1 MLGEYVMSNHI
12 IKNKILYVDDDPI
25 LRQTVPFVL
34 EQEDLLVRTA
44 SNGQEGVEMAL
55 EWLPDL
61 ILMDLMMPIMDGFQ
75 ATEALRADPRTQ
87 QTPILAFTGVADA
100 SGQAMTQA
108 AGMNGFISK
117 STSLFDLVKTL
128 GAYLK

>member
-1 MLGEYVMSNHI
+1 MSNHI
-12 IKNKILYVDDDPI
+12 TKNKILYVDDDPI

-44 SNGQEGVEMAL
+44 SNGQEGVEIAL

-75 ATEALRADPRTQ
+75 ATEVLRADPRTQ
-87 QTPILAFTGVADA
+87 QIPILAFTGVADA

-117 STSLFDLVKTL
+117 STSLVDLVKTL